1 MSERKHRA
9 ALNRAFSMCRTS
21 PTTGIEPQGRV
32 PSAGMTE
39 PETDGGRIS
48 IRTDALLG
56 WIILGIEYVI
66 VSSLLLVSG
75 VVLVRTVVSFLR
87 YGNNFSNAVV
97 GAIDGI
103 LVVIIILDIAH
114 TVFGHLRSSVFP
126 VRPFLIIGILAGVRD
141 ILSSSAH
148 LTLSVHLTQREF
160 YNTLISLGV
169 GVGVVIFL
177 LLGLLILRFSGP
189 LNVDDEGIEAHAS

>member
-1 MSERKHRA
+1 
-9 ALNRAFSMCRTS
+9 
-21 PTTGIEPQGRV
+21 
-32 PSAGMTE
+32 MTE
-39 PETDGGRIS
+39 REPDGGRVS
-48 IRTDALLG
+48 VQTDTLLR
-56 WIILGIEYVI
+56 WIILGIEYAI

-75 VVLVRTVVSFLR
+75 VVLVRTVVSFFHYDR
-87 YGNNFSNAVV
+87 DFPNAVV

-114 TVFGHLRSSVFP
+114 TVFGHLRSSAFP

-148 LTLSVHLTQREF
+148 LTLSGPLSQREF
-160 YNTLISLGV
+160 YNTLISLAV

-177 LLGLLILRFSGP
+177 LLGLLILHFSGP
-189 LNVDDEGIEAHAS
+189 MNADDDGVEAQWS

>member
-1 MSERKHRA
+1 
-9 ALNRAFSMCRTS
+9 
-21 PTTGIEPQGRV
+21 
-32 PSAGMTE
+32 MTE

-56 WIILGIEYVI
+56 WIILGIEYAI

-189 LNVDDEGIEAHAS
+189 MDLDDDGVEAHRS